1 MGKKTKSTQSNHTP
15 RIEENDAGTTSSH
28 NIVDVR
34 ITRTETIATRGISFS
49 LMMDVA
55 MCERIVKELRAAN
68 GRIRIILREI
78 NDYRLNRDMCTM
90 LIENRTK
97 LSKYT
102 IMQSDCYWERLDSD
116 LSYAL
121 NMLEKCHNTL
131 MYKFREDFLLSDLLY
146 MIKTLETV
154 MEEFERKIEQ
164 IEDVLK

>member
-1 MGKKTKSTQSNHTP
+1 MGKKTKSTQSNLP
-15 RIEENDAGTTSSH
+15 RVEENDAGTTNSH

-34 ITRTETIATRGISFS
+34 ITRTETIATRGISFA

-55 MCERIVKELRAAN
+55 MCERIIKELRAAN
-68 GRIRIILREI
+68 GRIRDILREI
-78 NDYRLNRDMCTM
+78 NGYRLSRDMCTM

-102 IMQSDCYWERLDSD
+102 IVQSDCYWERLDSD
-116 LSYAL
+116 LSGAL
-121 NMLEKCHNTL
+121 NLLDECHNTL

-154 MEEFERKIEQ
+154 MEEFEKKIEQ
-164 IEDVLK
+164 IEDVLR

>member
-1 MGKKTKSTQSNHTP
+1 MGKKTKSTQSNLP
-15 RIEENDAGTTSSH
+15 RVEETDAGTTNSH
-28 NIVDVR
+28 NFVDVR
-34 ITRTETIATRGISFS
+34 ITRTETISTRGISFA

-68 GRIRIILREI
+68 GRIRDILREI
-78 NDYRLNRDMCTM
+78 NDYRLNRDMCT
-90 LIENRTK
+90 LLTDTRTK

-102 IMQSDCYWERLDSD
+102 IMHSDCYWERLDSD

-121 NMLEKCHNTL
+121 NLLEECHNTL

-146 MIKTLETV
+146 MIKTMETV